1 MTTMTIIQFGT
12 NTYGAQLSLRCDLD
26 NKSMVYIL
34 LVVFNGKHE
43 TEEFTDFAAAVDAYN
58 AFVAGTRLTEYGKEV
73 KETFFAKCKEYAE
86 ANPEKFPDLDTTKRF
101 PICGFNEITKD
112 AKDVAGSH
120 LNDLG
125 FTVRPMLILPEY
137 IYKAQQPE
145 DIICFRSEDGVKIT
159 YKEVISELEKCF
171 IQEADS
177 NE

>member
-1 MTTMTIIQFGT
+1 MTTMTITQFGT
-12 NTYGAQLSLRCDLD
+12 DAYGAQLSLKCDLD

-34 LVVFNGKHE
+34 LVVFNGKKE

-58 AFVAGTRLTEYGKEV
+58 AFVAGTRLTDYGKEV
-73 KETFFAKCKEYAE
+73 RDTFFAKCKEYAE

-101 PICGFNEITKD
+101 PICGFNEVTKD
-112 AKDVAGSH
+112 AKDVAGTY

-125 FTVRPMLILPEY
+125 HTVSPLLILPDY
-137 IYKAQQPE
+137 IHKAQHP
-145 DIICFRSEDGVKIT
+145 DNIVCFRGGNIEIT
-159 YKEVISELEKCF
+159 YKEVIAELERCF

>member
-34 LVVFNGKHE
+34 LVVFNGKQE

-58 AFVAGTRLTEYGKEV
+58 AFATGTRLTEYGKEI

-86 ANPEKFPDLDTTKRF
+86 ANPDLFPNF
-101 PICGFNEITKD
+101 PVGGFSEITKD
-112 AKDVAGSH
+112 AKDVAGTY
-120 LNDLG
+120 LNDLEN
-125 FTVRPMLILPEY
+125 TTITPDILFDY
-137 IYKAQQPE
+137 VWKAKE
-145 DIICFRSEDGVKIT
+145 ATNAVIFSWGDGTEIT
-159 YKEVISELEKCF
+159 YKEVVAELERCF